1 MTTAPGSPRERRLQ
15 YVVIPH
21 PDDEFGA
28 WALVAD
34 RPDSYPVFL
43 LCTHGEATGMGDGR
57 GYQGELGEWLPQPQ
71 PWAGPHTPTLRA
83 QRLHSWHAFLDAMP
97 PTGSIDESSYKTS
110 DFEDGPSAFQLRV
123 GAHSARVVFDGG
135 DGRLTPEFVTAAIA
149 RTRDLRLTHLPFEQ
163 EDSVVGAAYYNNSYD
178 AVRYAHPD
186 HRAIHVALW
195 ETDQGVPGPQWC
207 RTASTDPD
215 VAATGGRVR
224 AMTRD
229 TYRTAMA
236 IDPTTGRR
244 TGVVQAA
251 YGWLAPGDGWAQGE
265 TDATAIFSRR
275 QSFWRRFG

>member
-1 MTTAPGSPRERRLQ
+1 MTSGPGERRLQ

-28 WALVAD
+28 WALVAG
-34 RPDSYPVFL
+34 RADSYPVFL
-43 LCTHGEATGMGDGR
+43 LCAHGEATGMGDGR
-57 GYQGELGEWLPQPQ
+57 GYQGELGEWLPLPQ
-71 PWAGPHTPTLRA
+71 PWAGPHTLTLRA
-83 QRLHSWHAFLDAMP
+83 QRLHSWHAFLDAMSQSGP
-97 PTGSIDESSYKTS
+97 SVAEQPSYAGVF
-110 DFEDGPSAFQLRV
+110 DDGPSLFQLWV
-123 GAHSARVVFDGG
+123 GEDSARVVFDGG
-135 DGRLTPEFVTAAIA
+135 DGRLTPEFVTAAIQ
-149 RTRDLRLTHLPFEQ
+149 RTRELRFTHLPVEQ
-163 EDSVVGAAYYNNSYD
+163 EDAVVGASYYNGSYD

-195 ETDQGVPGPQWC
+195 ATDQGVPGPQWC

-236 IDPTTGRR
+236 IDPATGQR
-244 TGVVQAA
+244 TGLVQAA
-251 YGWLAPGDGWAQGE
+251 YGWLAPDDGWAQGE